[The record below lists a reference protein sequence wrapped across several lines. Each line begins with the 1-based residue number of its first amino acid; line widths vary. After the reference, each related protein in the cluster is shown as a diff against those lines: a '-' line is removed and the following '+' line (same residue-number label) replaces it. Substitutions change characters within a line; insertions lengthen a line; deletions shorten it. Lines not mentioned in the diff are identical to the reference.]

1 MAGQVDD
8 GADVLVLVRAPLQ
21 LVVEAQPDDPHLAL
35 LPEPVELGLVARDL
49 GELDRHLADGAHAA
63 RLPALEEGER
73 EAVAPD
79 ERVQLELGVGLA
91 LVGDVVVM
99 LLRRGKEGGSIATS
113 LAAAVATH
121 PAASNPIRRT

>member
-1 MAGQVDD
+1 MAGQVLD
-8 GADVLVLVRAPLQ
+8 GADVLVLARAPLQ
-21 LVVEAQPDDPHLAL
+21 LVVEAQADDPHLAL
-35 LPEPVELGLVARDL
+35 LSEPVELGLVARDL

-91 LVGDVVVM
+91 LVGDVDVM
-99 LLRRGKEGGSIATS
+99 LLRRGREGARSLTRRRAATGEG
-113 LAAAVATH
+113 
-121 PAASNPIRRT
+121 